1 MQTAAIATSELTD
14 PIRNSFP
21 ITLDKQ
27 TNKQNTS
34 AGSKLLLEN
43 KLNQSLRL
51 GQTTK
56 DLKSRLKV
64 QREQQKL
71 GEDAWTV

>member
-1 MQTAAIATSELTD
+1 MTSENTMQTAAIATSELTD
-14 PIRNSFP
+14 PIRFP

-43 KLNQSLRL
+43 KSKQSLRL
-51 GQTTK
+51 GQNTQ
-56 DLKSRLKV
+56 DLKTELKV
-64 QREQQKL
+64 QRKQ
-71 GEDAWTV
+71 

>member
-14 PIRNSFP
+14 NIRNSFP
-21 ITLDKQ
+21 MTLDKE

-43 KLNQSLRL
+43 ESKQSLRL
-51 GQTTK
+51 GQTT
-56 DLKSRLKV
+56 
-64 QREQQKL
+64 
-71 GEDAWTV
+71 

>member
-1 MQTAAIATSELTD
+1 MTNKTPMQTAAIATSELTD

-34 AGSKLLLEN
+34 AGSK
-43 KLNQSLRL
+43 QRLRL
-51 GQTTK
+51 GQTT
-56 DLKSRLKV
+56 
-64 QREQQKL
+64 
-71 GEDAWTV
+71 